1 LLREYLDLEFSSLA
15 TQIPFEYSFERII
28 DDFILMGVFVG
39 NDFLPHLPDLHINE
53 GALER
58 IWTIYKEI
66 LPEAGELA
74 HQRAVAYNQGDIST
88 STGRYPCLGCSSCST
103 SWRSSRSNILRP
115 SSPTRTGTRESST
128 RRLKRWRRLG
138 RGASLV
144 GLLTVPRLTPVITR
158 DQQKIFNQIKKFVTH
173 HQTKPSPSDRCTI
186 VNTLSARD
194 RRFLQELTDSLHLR
208 ATWDETDEYGQ
219 PLVVLTFDLEGV
231 SEDEGEDVEE
241 DGEWESDE
249 ANGEGDV
256 AIQRVLQKYEKAK
269 VVENTVEDF
278 EESYEQKLKEKLDD
292 WKRGYYKVS
301 LEGLG
306 VADDCRRNSR
316 SITTIPPSLASSS
329 IATSR
334 ACNGLSTTTTRVSRA
349 GDGSTTTTSRR
360 ESLVGER
367 LSNLTDFTQI
377 SRTLRTSSSTLNT
390 GAPSVPLSSSW
401 VCSRRTVW
409 NMFHRPTG

>member
-1 LLREYLDLEFSSLA
+1 
-15 TQIPFEYSFERII
+15 
-28 DDFILMGVFVG
+28 VV
-39 NDFLPHLPDLHINE
+39 E
-53 GALER
+53 GKA
-58 IWTIYKEI
+58 
-66 LPEAGELA
+66 
-74 HQRAVAYNQGDIST
+74 
-88 STGRYPCLGCSSCST
+88 
-103 SWRSSRSNILRP
+103 
-115 SSPTRTGTRESST
+115 
-128 RRLKRWRRLG
+128 RWVRF
-138 RGASLV
+138 
-144 GLLTVPRLTPVITR
+144 TVPRLTPVITK

-173 HQTKPSPSDRCTI
+173 HQNKPSPSDRCTI

-301 LEGLG
+301 LEGS
-306 VADDCRRNSR
+306 A
-316 SITTIPPSLASSS
+316 
-329 IATSR
+329 
-334 ACNGLSTTTTRVSRA
+334 
-349 GDGSTTTTSRR
+349 
-360 ESLVGER
+360 
-367 LSNLTDFTQI
+367 
-377 SRTLRTSSSTLNT
+377 
-390 GAPSVPLSSSW
+390 
-401 VCSRRTVW
+401 
-409 NMFHRPTG
+409 